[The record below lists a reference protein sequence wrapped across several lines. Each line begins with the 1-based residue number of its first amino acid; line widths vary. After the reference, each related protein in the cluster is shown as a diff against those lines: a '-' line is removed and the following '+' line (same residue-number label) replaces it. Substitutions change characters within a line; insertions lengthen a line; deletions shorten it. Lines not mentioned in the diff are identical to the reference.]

1 MAICKL
7 SMEVAPF
14 KRLSK
19 ANLMLGQPLRISV
32 GMAMEQ
38 EANRSHVE
46 ERIAQELESLIARD
60 LFFRERIRRVYES
73 RP

>member
-1 MAICKL
+1 
-7 SMEVAPF
+7 
-14 KRLSK
+14 
-19 ANLMLGQPLRISV
+19 MLGQPLRISV